1 MAEIGAMDIKVR
13 DVLAL
18 RVGDIIRLDSVRV
31 NDPMTVRISDRRK
44 FLCRPGVLGNKMAV
58 QVIKKLE
65 DIDQADFEELTT
77 SGEEEL

>member
-1 MAEIGAMDIKVR
+1 LRIGE
-13 DVLAL
+13 
-18 RVGDIIRLDSVRV
+18 
-31 NDPMTVRISDRRK
+31 RRK

-77 SGEEEL
+77 GGEEEV